1 MIARDEIV
9 GLLDEEL
16 EVLGTEDE
24 SLNGLQVQ
32 GAADVGRVALAT
44 DAALSVYRRAAALGC
59 EMLVVHHGILW
70 SQPKPI
76 TGLLYEQVRTLVDE
90 EMSLYAAHLP
100 LDLHPRLG
108 NNAELARMVGL
119 VGTAPFGRYH
129 GRDIGCTGELPGDA
143 GVEDL
148 AGAWRSQIGGRP
160 AILPFGPERI
170 RTVGIVSGGGC
181 SLLPEAVD
189 RGLDCFVTGEAAHWT
204 HHMALEAGIHV
215 IFLGHYHSETPGVR
229 AVGRFLEERLGL
241 ETHFI
246 DEPTLV

>member
-119 VGTAPFGRYH
+119 VGPAP
-129 GRDIGCTGELPGDA
+129 
-143 GVEDL
+143 
-148 AGAWRSQIGGRP
+148 GGRRSE
-160 AILPFGPERI
+160 AGPRSCPSA
-170 RTVGIVSGGGC
+170 RSA
-181 SLLPEAVD
+181 SA
-189 RGLDCFVTGEAAHWT
+189 RWASSRAEAARCFPRPST
-204 HHMALEAGIHV
+204 AGSTASSRARPPTGPITW
-215 IFLGHYHSETPGVR
+215 LSRPGS
-229 AVGRFLEERLGL
+229 
-241 ETHFI
+241 T
-246 DEPTLV
+246 